1 MKTLFFICCTTL
13 ILIACQ
19 LTDESVDKTVLAGKV
34 ERNLTIE
41 RDLTVKIMSDI
52 GVGLGTGTFNIK
64 KTDAFLT
71 VSQSTL
77 TRYGGTTP
85 DAMWMLFNNLRTMS
99 PYRNADEIR
108 PSLFQFPLAVG
119 STWEWDETGSGSRN
133 LQAQV
138 TIEDSETVTVAAGTF
153 PDCLRHKTVF
163 TNTEHEIGLG
173 DTPAFAKV
181 KNALVNGTRYLWFA
195 KGVGLVKM
203 RYEHSNG
210 IVTEAELIDH
220 QIPGSS
226 DEYLPLNPGTIW
238 TYRWYNTY
246 YDETFIEKVQ
256 ISDKDGPSSN
266 QIWRDLNVK
275 VTTEEGE
282 DLREGVFSIIKT
294 DSALA
299 LKLSVYSGLSTT
311 KSSVLLKQPLIN
323 NIAAYHETDLLRF
336 PCTVGKTWT
345 QPGSYRS
352 LEAIAIEGF
361 EEIKTPAGTFQN
373 CLKQKTVRTGATAGT
388 AEENA
393 LVNGTRYLWFA
404 KGIGIVKVRY
414 EHANGVVTEAEL
426 TESHVPRKNEE
437 YLPLTPGTT
446 WTYKWKNK
454 YHPKGIIE
462 KFDVVGSVDTQRIVN
477 PENGTVFKKAA
488 YVISVD
494 SDDPG
499 RVKVTCQLTPK
510 EAWRFLKI
518 PFRRPLKV
526 RLHLHGHGA
535 YIRDVTLV
543 DGSGRKPSARRSNT
557 DIWEFTFRRDTHEQD
572 IEFPLTL
579 SYNASLAQDRR
590 QWVSQPPPGTLPFSR
605 LGTTLWTSNELFI
618 VGKQTDEI
626 EVAFKLPESWWRV
639 STPWQPIGDTGTRF
653 AVTDQTELTNAA
665 LFIGQHAETR
675 AKSGKAEVVLAI
687 SSRPKAYQDT
697 MLNTVEQ
704 FLHRYSEVF
713 NGEPEGRFVFFI
725 NPDKK
730 KVGNQTHG
738 YGTGN
743 SVRFSMDWTL
753 DDATKHEW
761 APFLGH
767 EVFHIWNGHIG
778 LKPFSAKELWFREGV
793 TNYYADITSARLGYL
808 SESEFLKRLAY
819 AYENYLSVRPE
830 FAIID
835 GSTDARLS
843 LAGGSLVAAVLDL
856 QIRHLTK
863 NQKNLNHVMQRM
875 YREFGNTTK
884 RYTQRDIIQT
894 VNKVTGADFEPFFQT
909 YVTGNQRL
917 PLSEYFN
924 YAGLDV
930 QIEYSEELPTTYY
943 VYDVL
948 KANIQQENWRLT
960 AVNGRKVEGFAD
972 LRESAKTWK
981 SGDVLEVTIEENS
994 ETITLPV
1001 TLSGMI
1007 DHPPTARDAN
1017 VRITKQTE
1025 TTELQR
1031 TILANILRQK

>member
-1 MKTLFFICCTTL
+1 MKTLFSIFNLIFFIIIFCSPL
-13 ILIACQ
+13 DGA
-19 LTDESVDKTVLAGKV
+19 VDTV
-34 ERNLTIE
+34 ER
-41 RDLTVKIMSDI
+41 RLTVKIMSDI
-52 GVGLGTGTFNIK
+52 GVGLGAGTFNIK

-85 DAMWMLFNNLRTMS
+85 DAMGMLFNNLRTMN
-99 PYRNADEIR
+99 PYRKAGEIR
-108 PSLFQFPLAVG
+108 PNLFQFPLVVG
-119 STWEWDETGSGSRN
+119 STWEWDETDSGGRN

-138 TIEDSETVTVAAGTF
+138 TIEASETVTVATGTF

-163 TNTEHEIGLG
+163 TNTKHEIGLG

-220 QIPGSS
+220 QIPGNS
-226 DEYLPLNPGTIW
+226 DGYLPLNPGTIW
-238 TYRWYNTY
+238 TYRWHNTY

-256 ISDKDGPSSN
+256 ITGEDSPSSN
-266 QIWRDLNVK
+266 RIWRALNVK
-275 VTTEEGE
+275 VTTEKGE

-299 LKLSVYSGLSTT
+299 LTRSVYRGLSTT
-311 KSSVLLKQPLIN
+311 KPSVLLKQPLIN

-345 QPGSYRS
+345 QPGSHRS

-373 CLKQKTVRTGATAGT
+373 CLKQKTVLTGATAGT

-414 EHANGVVTEAEL
+414 EHASGVVTEAEL
-426 TESHVPRKNEE
+426 TESHIPRKNEE
-437 YLPLTPGTT
+437 YLPLTLGTT

-462 KFDVVGSVDTQRIVN
+462 KFDVVESVDTQRIVN

-488 YVISVD
+488 YVISID
-494 SDDPG
+494 EDDPG

-510 EAWRFLKI
+510 EEWRFLKI
-518 PFRRPLKV
+518 PFRRPLKI
-526 RLHLHGHGA
+526 RLHLHGSGA

-543 DGSGRKPSARRSNT
+543 DGSGRKPSARRSNN

-579 SYNASLAQDRR
+579 SYNASLTQDQR

-605 LGTTLWTSNELFI
+605 LGTTLWTSDELFI

-653 AVTDQTELTNAA
+653 AVPDQTELTNAV
-665 LFIGQHAETR
+665 LFIGQHAEAR
-675 AKSGKAEVVLAI
+675 AKSGKTEVVLAI

-730 KVGNQTHG
+730 KVGNRTHG
-738 YGTGN
+738 SGTGNN

-793 TNYYADITSARLGYL
+793 TNYYADMTSARLGYL
-808 SESEFLKRLAY
+808 SESEFLKKLAY
-819 AYENYLSVRPE
+819 ACESYLSVRPE

-835 GSTDARLS
+835 GPTDARLS
-843 LAGGSLVAAVLDL
+843 FAGGSLVAAMLDL
-856 QIRHLTK
+856 QIRHLTN
-863 NQKNLNHVMQRM
+863 NQKNLNHVMQPM

-884 RYTQRDIIQT
+884 RYTQHDIIQT
-894 VNKVTGADFEPFFQT
+894 VNKVTGEDFEPFFQT
-909 YVTGNQRL
+909 YVRRNKRL
-917 PLSEYFN
+917 PLLEYFN
-924 YAGLDV
+924 HAGLDV
-930 QIEYSEELPTTYY
+930 QIEYGEELPTTGY

-948 KANIQQENWRLT
+948 KASIQQENWRLIS
-960 AVNGRKVEGFAD
+960 VNGIEVDAFAD
-972 LRESAKTWK
+972 LRERAKTWQ
-981 SGDVLEVTIEENS
+981 SGDVLELTIEENG
-994 ETITLPV
+994 ETLTLPV
-1001 TLSGMI
+1001 TLSGVS
-1007 DHPPTARDAN
+1007 DNPPTASDAS
-1017 VRITKQTE
+1017 VSITKKAE
-1025 TTELQR
+1025 TTKLQR
-1031 TILANILRQK
+1031 AILAGILGEK